1 MGNGSTPRPYSVTQQ
16 QFANNYD
23 AIFRK
28 PDPKVLEDAQI
39 EDEAFELIN
48 KQKVINERTVDGK
61 VQTQDNQ

>member
-1 MGNGSTPRPYSVTQQ
+1 MGKGSTPRPYSVTQQ

>member
-1 MGNGSTPRPYSVTQQ
+1 MGKGSTPRPYSVTQQ

-23 AIFRK
+23 SIFRK
-28 PDPKVLEDAQI
+28 DPKILEDAQI